1 MHNYLKII
9 MFFGLLLI
17 SCASSS
23 KSALSKQENF
33 INSHPNW
40 RGHDFNFKGKK
51 LNTDIFKVME
61 AIQHEQ
67 KIQFVQDSVCLR
79 MKDKINS
86 ALMPPKFL
94 SNNNEKII

>member
-1 MHNYLKII
+1 

-40 RGHDFNFKGKK
+40 RGHNFNFKGKK
-51 LNTDIFKVME
+51 LNTDIFKVIE
-61 AIQHEQ
+61 AFKYEQ
-67 KIQFVQDSVCLR
+67 KIQFVRDSIFLR
-79 MKDKINS
+79 MNDKINS
-86 ALMPPKFL
+86 ALQSPKFL

>member
-9 MFFGLLLI
+9 MLFGLLLF

-23 KSALSKQENF
+23 KSAISKQENF

-51 LNTDIFKVME
+51 LNTDIFKVIE
-61 AIQHEQ
+61 AIKYEQ
-67 KIQFVQDSVCLR
+67 KIQFVQDSIFLGTN
-79 MKDKINS
+79 DKINS
-86 ALMPPKFL
+86 AL
-94 SNNNEKII
+94 

>member
-9 MFFGLLLI
+9 MFFELLLI

-23 KSALSKQENF
+23 KSALSKQEYF

-51 LNTDIFKVME
+51 LNTDIFKVIE
-61 AIQHEQ
+61 AIKHEQ
-67 KIQFVQDSVCLR
+67 KIQFVQDS
-79 MKDKINS
+79 INLKLKKKNDS
-86 ALMPPKFL
+86 TLKYLKFL
-94 SNNNEKII
+94 

>member
-9 MFFGLLLI
+9 MLFGLLLF

-23 KSALSKQENF
+23 KSAISKQENF

-51 LNTDIFKVME
+51 LNTDIFKVIE
-61 AIQHEQ
+61 AIKYEQ
-67 KIQFVQDSVCLR
+67 KIQFVQDSILLR
-79 MKDKINS
+79 MNDKINS
-86 ALMPPKFL
+86 AL
-94 SNNNEKII
+94 

>member
-9 MFFGLLLI
+9 MLFGLLLF

-51 LNTDIFKVME
+51 LNTDFFKVKE
-61 AIQHEQ
+61 AIEHEQ
-67 KIQFVQDSVCLR
+67 KIQFVQDSIFL
-79 MKDKINS
+79 KINNKIDS
-86 ALMPPKFL
+86 AL
-94 SNNNEKII
+94 

>member
-9 MFFGLLLI
+9 MLFGLLLF

-23 KSALSKQENF
+23 KSAISKQENF

-51 LNTDIFKVME
+51 LNTNIFKVME
-61 AIQHEQ
+61 SIQKQ
-67 KIQFVQDSVCLR
+67 KNYQDNIFL
-79 MKDKINS
+79 KLKKIHS
-86 ALMPPKFL
+86 TV
-94 SNNNEKII
+94 

>member
-1 MHNYLKII
+1 ML
-9 MFFGLLLI
+9 FGLLLF

-23 KSALSKQENF
+23 KSAISKQENF

-51 LNTDIFKVME
+51 LNTDIFKVIE
-61 AIQHEQ
+61 AIKYEQ
-67 KIQFVQDSVCLR
+67 KIQFVQDSILLR
-79 MKDKINS
+79 MNDKINS
-86 ALMPPKFL
+86 ALQPPKFL

>member
-9 MFFGLLLI
+9 MLFGLLLF

-23 KSALSKQENF
+23 KSAISKQENF

-51 LNTDIFKVME
+51 LNTDIFKVIE
-61 AIQHEQ
+61 AIKYEQ
-67 KIQFVQDSVCLR
+67 KIQFVQDSIFLR
-79 MKDKINS
+79 MNDKINS
-86 ALMPPKFL
+86 AL
-94 SNNNEKII
+94 

>member
-1 MHNYLKII
+1 MHNYLNII
-9 MFFGLLLI
+9 MFFALLLF

-51 LNTDIFKVME
+51 LNTDIFKVIE
-61 AIQHEQ
+61 AIKYEQ
-67 KIQFVQDSVCLR
+67 KIQFVQDSIFLR
-79 MKDKINS
+79 MNDKINS
-86 ALMPPKFL
+86 AL
-94 SNNNEKII
+94 

>member
-40 RGHDFNFKGKK
+40 RGHNFNFKGKK
-51 LNTDIFKVME
+51 LNTDIFKVIE
-61 AIQHEQ
+61 AIKYEQ
-67 KIQFVQDSVCLR
+67 KIQFVQDSIFLR
-79 MKDKINS
+79 MNDKINS
-86 ALMPPKFL
+86 AL
-94 SNNNEKII
+94 

>member
-40 RGHDFNFKGKK
+40 RGHNFNFKGKK
-51 LNTDIFKVME
+51 LNTDIFKVIE
-61 AIQHEQ
+61 AIKYEQ
-67 KIQFVQDSVCLR
+67 KIQFVQDSIFLGTN
-79 MKDKINS
+79 DKINS
-86 ALMPPKFL
+86 AL
-94 SNNNEKII
+94 

>member
-1 MHNYLKII
+1 
-9 MFFGLLLI
+9 MFFTLLLI

-51 LNTDIFKVME
+51 LNTDIFKVIE
-61 AIQHEQ
+61 AIKYEQ
-67 KIQFVQDSVCLR
+67 KIQFVQDSIFLR
-79 MKDKINS
+79 MNDKINS
-86 ALMPPKFL
+86 ALQSAKFL

>member
-9 MFFGLLLI
+9 MFFGLLLF
-17 SCASSS
+17 SCASSI

-51 LNTDIFKVME
+51 LNTDIFKVIE
-61 AIQHEQ
+61 AIKYEQ
-67 KIQFVQDSVCLR
+67 KIQFVQDSIFLR
-79 MKDKINS
+79 TNDKINS
-86 ALMPPKFL
+86 AL
-94 SNNNEKII
+94 

>member
-40 RGHDFNFKGKK
+40 RGHNFNFKGKK
-51 LNTDIFKVME
+51 LNTDIFKVIE
-61 AIQHEQ
+61 ASKHEQ
-67 KIQFVQDSVCLR
+67 KIQFVQDSIFLR
-79 MKDKINS
+79 MNDKINS
-86 ALMPPKFL
+86 AL
-94 SNNNEKII
+94 